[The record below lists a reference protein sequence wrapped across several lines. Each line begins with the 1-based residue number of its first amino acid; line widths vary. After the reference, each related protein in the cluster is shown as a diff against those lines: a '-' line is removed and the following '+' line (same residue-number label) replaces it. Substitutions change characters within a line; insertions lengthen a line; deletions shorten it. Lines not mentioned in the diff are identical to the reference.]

1 MNQPVTN
8 NPPLNVATS
17 ASLYVNCHTPI
28 LLQTA
33 KAIVCDASVEST
45 APSLEVRAIQDL
57 GSQRWY
63 VTARVREALK
73 LRKLRSEFMI
83 IKTFGSD
90 KGDHR
95 ACDIVEL
102 RIMMKNGDSLTVPT
116 VVVPHI
122 CDPVQ
127 TQPITSCQ
135 SIYRHLANLE
145 LADATN
151 SATELQ
157 IDVLIGSDYY
167 WQLVTGRVVK
177 GPKGPTAVETKL
189 GWVLSGRVEGE
200 IRKGTTVNL
209 ITARSTHSLTVN
221 DNTEQE
227 SLNNR
232 LQRFRDLESL
242 GILKDETSVYSIFT
256 QQIALKEG
264 RYEVHLPW
272 KESHPMLPDNYRLCR
287 KRLEGLLKRLRQS
300 QERTTLLSMTSLK
313 AV

>member
-8 NPPLNVATS
+8 NLPLNVVTS

-33 KAIVCDASVEST
+33 KAIVCDASVEGT
-45 APSLEVRAIQDL
+45 APNLKVKAILDL
-57 GSQRWY
+57 GSQRSY

-102 RIMMKNGDSLTVPT
+102 RIMMKNGDSFTVPT
-116 VVVPHI
+116 IDI

-127 TQPITSCQ
+127 TQPITS
-135 SIYRHLANLE
+135 IYRHLTNLE

-151 SATELQ
+151 SAAKLQ

-167 WQLVTGRVVK
+167 W
-177 GPKGPTAVETKL
+177 
-189 GWVLSGRVEGE
+189 
-200 IRKGTTVNL
+200 
-209 ITARSTHSLTVN
+209 
-221 DNTEQE
+221 
-227 SLNNR
+227 
-232 LQRFRDLESL
+232 
-242 GILKDETSVYSIFT
+242 
-256 QQIALKEG
+256 
-264 RYEVHLPW
+264 
-272 KESHPMLPDNYRLCR
+272 
-287 KRLEGLLKRLRQS
+287 
-300 QERTTLLSMTSLK
+300 
-313 AV
+313 